1 MMASGRPVVSVTK
14 PDGRA
19 AIKLADAGLEVL
31 TVEGEWGVEWYVL
44 SDRLAIERRTGDGF
58 LQGIVD
64 KSLFNSALYL
74 QENYGLPVL
83 IVEGQLDGDHRSFN
97 PQAVLGAL
105 SSMVIRYGMSVLRTQ
120 DVEETVGLI
129 AMMARQEQIGIPE
142 ISLVPKRKATELVDM
157 QRRVVEM
164 LPGCG
169 MVAARE
175 LLQHFGS
182 IRRLANSIPHE
193 LQAVRG
199 IGRKR
204 AREVH
209 RVLNAEYRA
218 VDTERNLE
226 DAIEAA
232 PELLF
237 DRPVELIARQ
247 HHIYSQGGQR
257 HVVDL
262 IFRDPVAQE
271 VILVELKRGEITPEH
286 RGQVRRYLDHAT
298 ESEMVRAALAEGSS
312 LRGLL
317 ATIAPSHYKPPDP
330 DIAVRVVGRQRTIDV
345 LQALR
350 DQRLAGRAE
359 REEQVGGS
367 RG

>member
-1 MMASGRPVVSVTK
+1 MAGGCAAGRPRWS
-14 PDGRA
+14 R
-19 AIKLADAGLEVL
+19 
-31 TVEGEWGVEWYVL
+31 
-44 SDRLAIERRTGDGF
+44 
-58 LQGIVD
+58 
-64 KSLFNSALYL
+64 SALYL
-74 QENYGLPVL
+74 QENYGLPIL
-83 IVEGQLDGDHRSFN
+83 IVEGQLDSGHRSLN

-105 SSMVIRYGMSVLRTQ
+105 SSMMILYDMRVLRTQ
-120 DVEETVGLI
+120 DLEETVGLI

-142 ISLVPKRKATELVDM
+142 ISVVPKRKATDLADM

-175 LLQHFGS
+175 LLQQFGS
-182 IRRLANSIPHE
+182 IRRLANSTPSE
-193 LQAVRG
+193 LQTAPG

-226 DAIEAA
+226 DAIEAS
-232 PELLF
+232 PQLLF
-237 DRPVELIARQ
+237 DRAVQLIARQ

-262 IFRDPVAQE
+262 VFRDPLAQE
-271 VILVELKRGEITPEH
+271 VILVELKRGEITQEH
-286 RGQVRRYLDHAT
+286 RDQLRRYLDHAA
-298 ESEMVRAALAEGSS
+298 ESEMVRAALAEGSG

-317 ATIAPSHYKPPDP
+317 VTIAHSHYKPPDP
-330 DIAVRVVGRQRTIDV
+330 DIAVRVVDRQQTIDV

-350 DQRLAGRAE
+350 DQRLAGKAE
-359 REEQVGGS
+359 REEQVEGS